1 MGALIQVFTF
11 LFAIF
16 PTWFAV
22 LVLAFVAFLT
32 VLIVINVV
40 GFILKAVPFL

>member
-1 MGALIQVFTF
+1 MGSLIQVFTF

-16 PTWFAV
+16 PTWFTV
-22 LVLAFVAFLT
+22 LVLAFLAFLT
-32 VLIVINVV
+32 VLVVINVV